1 MYVYNLW
8 SIIIYNHRIWI
19 FAQAITLV
27 IVCLRSPVCKF
38 PSGCQT
44 FPGGFKTPTLPLW
57 KSSRLETTVD
67 LQPWGNLLS

>member
-44 FPGGFKTPTLPLW
+44 SW
-57 KSSRLETTVD
+57 WVQDS
-67 LQPWGNLLS
+67 QPAVVEK